1 MMLPLQDLRFACEKY
16 VPLLCLLEAKQKLRS
31 REFHVRGNMFQT
43 QVRCIR
49 SLSRCQQAHNTHV
62 GLGLFGL
69 FVCLFELLVHS
80 ESFACL
86 CQKKLI
92 M

>member
-43 QVRCIR
+43 QLRCIR
-49 SLSRCQQAHNTHV
+49 SLSRCHSCLV
-62 GLGLFGL
+62 RFVW
-69 FVCLFELLVHS
+69 FVCVFV
-80 ESFACL
+80 
-86 CQKKLI
+86 
-92 M
+92 